1 VVWISSAAQ
10 RSGPRLTLGECPVS
24 CVTGES
30 AAWLEEFYAYLMF
43 PSGVTVLE
51 WPARRVD
58 AFAALFKE
66 LREMEK
72 SQHG

>member
-1 VVWISSAAQ
+1 MVWISSAAQ
-10 RSGPRLTLGECPVS
+10 GRGPRLTLAECPVS
-24 CVTGES
+24 YVTGES
-30 AAWLEEFYAYLMF
+30 TAWLEEFYAYLMF

-51 WPARRVD
+51 WQARRVD
-58 AFAALFKE
+58 AFAVLLRD

>member
-10 RSGPRLTLGECPVS
+10 GRSPRLTLAECPVS
-24 CVTGES
+24 YVTGES

-43 PSGVTVLE
+43 PSGVAALE
-51 WPARRVD
+51 WAARRVD
-58 AFAALFKE
+58 AFAVLLRD

>member
-1 VVWISSAAQ
+1 MAWISSAAQ
-10 RSGPRLTLGECPVS
+10 GRGPRLTLRECPVS
-24 CVTGES
+24 YVTGES

-43 PSGVTVLE
+43 SNGVTVLE
-51 WPARRVD
+51 WPARQVD
-58 AFAALFKE
+58 AFAVLLRE